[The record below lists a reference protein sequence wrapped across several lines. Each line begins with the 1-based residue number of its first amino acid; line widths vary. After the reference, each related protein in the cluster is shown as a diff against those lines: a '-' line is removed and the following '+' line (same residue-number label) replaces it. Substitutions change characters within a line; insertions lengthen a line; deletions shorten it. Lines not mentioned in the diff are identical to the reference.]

1 MKCIRLLGT
10 QIFLTTSQI
19 SPKDSTKYEVMNM
32 ERKINCRGKEAVTCI
47 SFDGACCLK
56 SHPST
61 VNPVLSLMD
70 VDNA

>member
-1 MKCIRLLGT
+1 
-10 QIFLTTSQI
+10 
-19 SPKDSTKYEVMNM
+19 M

-47 SFDGACCLK
+47 NFDGACGLK